1 MPAPP
6 ILETYVLWH
15 PDEAFGSKSTDWLI
29 EHFHGPAYAG
39 LAGGSRRGLP
49 AQHGLGRAKWATS
62 LPSPHGCARRC
73 VNTPTR
79 QVRHLSPSSH
89 SVTVSCDA
97 CSEVLEAPARGVP
110 DRRVLDADGTQ
121 RR

>member
-15 PDEAFGSKSTDWLI
+15 PDEAFGSKSTDWFI

-49 AQHGLGRAKWATS
+49 AQHGWGEPNGPPRS
-62 LPSPHGCARRC
+62 LPLMDAQGGVSTLPQ
-73 VNTPTR
+73 R

-89 SVTVSCDA
+89 GVTVSCDA